1 MKSMKRAERRSMS
14 RKAAIRKARNR
25 ACISACGKK
34 CDYCYPRYERLPVGQ
49 REWESWGSMAA

>member
-1 MKSMKRAERRSMS
+1 MKRAERRSMS